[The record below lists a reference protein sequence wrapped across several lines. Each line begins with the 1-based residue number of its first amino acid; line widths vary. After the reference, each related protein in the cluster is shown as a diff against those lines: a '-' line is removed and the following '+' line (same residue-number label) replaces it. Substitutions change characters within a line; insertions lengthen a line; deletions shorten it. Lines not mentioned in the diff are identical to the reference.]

1 MTVRKKEEKEE
12 KEKEKEKGGL
22 HKNTS
27 SVDFLITYFHYTM
40 ESFMFQLFL
49 GWISTKAHQ
58 TETDISRL
66 TSKRLESQYIEV
78 PNSDSYSDFDYLL
91 VGHAVM
97 IEPVCHWERVVRTRT
112 EVHGISVGVIEKD
125 ASG

>member
-27 SVDFLITYFHYTM
+27 SVDLDNLLSLYNGIFHVPALPWLDID
-40 ESFMFQLFL
+40 ESPSDRDRYIEVDEQEL
-49 GWISTKAHQ
+49 Q
-58 TETDISRL
+58 
-66 TSKRLESQYIEV
+66 SQYIEV